1 MKSNKRKIN
10 ESIDLDE
17 VYDEL
22 ENQGIRYSANE
33 VGQGVKGINW
43 DINEEDIPLCVAGL
57 LRNKVQLTNV
67 QSVTYDEGEF
77 TEWLENDQNKF
88 DGGYQV
94 SDHTGTT
101 RYFGWNYGGE
111 RTKELFIQ
119 KKVIFTTKAPVNE
132 STQRKNLREESEDT
146 RPRTSKGTLI
156 GMLTKEVESLAAS
169 CNYDEAE
176 FRRKYM
182 LLCFGKHKQYYP
194 VLYKAASNDDDEAF
208 DIISN
213 ILKKYDI
220 KSPEEAITE
229 SSKKALKAAYN
240 ESCSPRAKESKLL
253 EGMNGCFYVIHES
266 PIGYR
271 GRQGWIDDYSEL
283 TSDVGSAEQ
292 YDTLQEAVDMLYAIE
307 DYVENFNEGE
317 GIRAT
322 IQCVNPDDPNQVLED
337 MAVVDIQKLGGM
349 VDCEPVEGEQ
359 NLINCGYL
367 VDDEEPSMGYNL

>member
-22 ENQGIRYSANE
+22 ERQCVKYSANE
-33 VGQGVKGINW
+33 VGRGVNGINW

-57 LRNKVQLTNV
+57 LRNKVQLINV

-77 TEWLENDQNKF
+77 TEWLENDQTKF

-94 SDHTGTT
+94 IDHTGTT
-101 RYFGWNYGGE
+101 RYFGWVFGGE

-119 KKVIFTTKAPVNE
+119 KKVIFTTKAPVTE

-146 RPRTSKGTLI
+146 RPRTAKGTLI
-156 GMLTKEVESLAAS
+156 GMLTNEVESLAAS

-194 VLYKAASNDDDEAF
+194 VLYKAVSNDDDEAF
-208 DIISN
+208 DIMGN

-220 KSPEEAITE
+220 KSPEEEAITE
-229 SSKKALKAAYN
+229 SKKPEKKALK
-240 ESCSPRAKESKLL
+240 

-266 PIGYR
+266 PIGYK

-283 TSDVGSAEQ
+283 TSDIDSAEQ

-307 DYVENFNEGE
+307 DYVESFNDNE